1 MGAAVFSL
9 SIGWFAWCLNYLLL
23 FSAYHGSN
31 VSDSILTSFGINE
44 LETIVLIQ
52 PLTLLFYVL
61 LGAGVRR
68 FNKYACPQRT
78 NNATINKSS
87 SSSLPALFLTS
98 DPFGAPDSTAFS
110 TQFAYDIFVNIP
122 SKISHTIMSNL
133 LVRNLGYASVSSVI
147 DYIESGSMKYRLSD
161 REAHIIALYNYI
173 NKAMQTSTYRD
184 KINRQRIASVP
195 TLPPASSTPSAPAP
209 ALAPAPAQAQAKEE
223 PKPTAHIE
231 IQQTP
236 EEMEEGI
243 IDEITKALDP
253 EMNPKEVKALMKEL
267 KAAESLL
274 FYRSK
279 SKYNSLR

>member
-1 MGAAVFSL
+1 
-9 SIGWFAWCLNYLLL
+9 
-23 FSAYHGSN
+23 
-31 VSDSILTSFGINE
+31 
-44 LETIVLIQ
+44 
-52 PLTLLFYVL
+52 
-61 LGAGVRR
+61 
-68 FNKYACPQRT
+68 
-78 NNATINKSS
+78 
-87 SSSLPALFLTS
+87 
-98 DPFGAPDSTAFS
+98 
-110 TQFAYDIFVNIP
+110 
-122 SKISHTIMSNL
+122 MSNL

-161 REAHIIALYNYI
+161 REAHIIALYNHI

-195 TLPPASSTPSAPAP
+195 VPAPSTSPTLVTVPAPAP
-209 ALAPAPAQAQAKEE
+209 AKEE
-223 PKPTAHIE
+223 AKPTAHIE

>member
-1 MGAAVFSL
+1 
-9 SIGWFAWCLNYLLL
+9 
-23 FSAYHGSN
+23 
-31 VSDSILTSFGINE
+31 LTSFGINE

-52 PLTLLFYVL
+52 PLTLVFYVL
-61 LGAGVRR
+61 LGAVVRR

-78 NNATINKSS
+78 NTTTTNTTAKTTT
-87 SSSLPALFLTS
+87 LPALYLTS

-161 REAHIIALYNYI
+161 REAHIIALYNHI

-195 TLPPASSTPSAPAP
+195 VPTLSTPPAPPTSPAPAP
-209 ALAPAPAQAQAKEE
+209 AQAKEE

-243 IDEITKALDP
+243 INEITKALDP

>member
-1 MGAAVFSL
+1 MGAAVFTL
-9 SIGWFAWCLNYLLL
+9 SMGWFAWCLNYLLL

-87 SSSLPALFLTS
+87 SSSLPALYLTS

-161 REAHIIALYNYI
+161 REAHIIALYNHI

-195 TLPPASSTPSAPAP
+195 PTSSIPPALVLVLIPAP
-209 ALAPAPAQAQAKEE
+209 PQAQEE
-223 PKPTAHIE
+223 TKAAAHIE

-274 FYRSK
+274 FYRTNYK
-279 SKYNSLR
+279 SLR